1 MTAQDVIL
9 GARVQHV
16 RELKTQV
23 TELKSE
29 NDRLRRENEE
39 LRSHFDLAL
48 TAALDLGALPE
59 GGSLVLVDG
68 WNFILGA
75 NRTAKDPAQLRTHVE
90 KYLAE
95 NPKDAAW
102 IIFDGPHETTT
113 DVPRL
118 RVSYTGGTGAHRADR
133 LVIAFVRMA
142 AYLGLADRIAVR
154 TCDKDFARTA
164 QRLMKEVPRI
174 SGSMT

>member
-75 NRTAKDPAQLRTHVE
+75 NRTAKDPAQLRTNVE

-118 RVSYTGGTGAHRADR
+118 RVSYTGGTGLHRADR
-133 LVIAFVRMA
+133 FICDFLRMA
-142 AYLGLADRIAVR
+142 RFRGELSRIDVQTNDR
-154 TCDKDFARTA
+154 DFAREA
-164 QRLMKEVPRI
+164 SRLLARPLEV
-174 SGSMT
+174 MV

>member
-48 TAALDLGALPE
+48 TAALDLDALPE

-95 NPKDAAW
+95 NPNDAAW

-118 RVSYTGGTGAHRADR
+118 RVSYTGGTGAQRADR
-133 LVIAFVRMA
+133 FICDFVRMA
-142 AYLGLADRIAVR
+142 SFRGLAKRIIVKTR
-154 TCDKDFARTA
+154 DKTLRREVEKLQARN
-164 QRLMKEVPRI
+164 KV
-174 SGSMT
+174 